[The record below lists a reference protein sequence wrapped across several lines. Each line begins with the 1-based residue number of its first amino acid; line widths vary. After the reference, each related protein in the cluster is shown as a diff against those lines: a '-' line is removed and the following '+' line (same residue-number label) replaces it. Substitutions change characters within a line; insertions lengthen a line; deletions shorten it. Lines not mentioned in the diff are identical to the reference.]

1 MSTTDFE
8 IAFLIP
14 ELTDAF
20 DPRVTQ
26 VEDTMDIVVSSH
38 SGVSVATVIATG
50 SDAVAAG
57 RAASA
62 TLSACGLPPKRTY
75 PDLVSRQDIADRLD
89 VSRQAVGN
97 WVRGERHQSHSFPTP
112 VNMVAGGVWL
122 WGDIADWLRRTG
134 RDSDDVAYPTLQDH
148 ARLDEYLAVVPD
160 AVAGSRTGR
169 TGQLR
174 SVGRVAAR
182 VGFSSLAPGTS
193 TSSVDSG
200 YLVLCRESA

>member
-26 VEDTMDIVVSSH
+26 VEEAMDIVVSSH

-97 WVRGERHQSHSFPTP
+97 WVRGERHQEYPFPAP
-112 VNMVAGGVWL
+112 ANLVAGGVWL
-122 WGDIADWLRRTG
+122 WATSPSGFVAQGVILTMSGTRRCRTTPVWMN
-134 RDSDDVAYPTLQDH
+134 SWQQH
-148 ARLDEYLAVVPD
+148 QRLSQRRE
-160 AVAGSRTGR
+160 
-169 TGQLR
+169 
-174 SVGRVAAR
+174 RVASDSFEASAASRPVSASAR
-182 VGFSSLAPGTS
+182 
-193 TSSVDSG
+193 
-200 YLVLCRESA
+200 

>member
-26 VEDTMDIVVSSH
+26 VEEAMDIVVSSH

-97 WVRGERHQSHSFPTP
+97 WVRGERHQEYPFPAP
-112 VNMVAGGVWL
+112 ANLVAGGFVAQGVILTMSGTRRCRTTPVWMNSWQQHQRL
-122 WGDIADWLRRTG
+122 SQRR
-134 RDSDDVAYPTLQDH
+134 
-148 ARLDEYLAVVPD
+148 E
-160 AVAGSRTGR
+160 
-169 TGQLR
+169 
-174 SVGRVAAR
+174 RVASDSFEASAASRPVSASAR
-182 VGFSSLAPGTS
+182 
-193 TSSVDSG
+193 
-200 YLVLCRESA
+200 